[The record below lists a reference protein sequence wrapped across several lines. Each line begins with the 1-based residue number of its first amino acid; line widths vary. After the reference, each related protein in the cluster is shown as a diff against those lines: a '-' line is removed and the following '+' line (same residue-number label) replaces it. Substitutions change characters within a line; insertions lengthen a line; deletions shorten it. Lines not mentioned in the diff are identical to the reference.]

1 MNLLEAGKI
10 VNTHGIR
17 GEVRIQP
24 WADSPA
30 FLAGFEALYI
40 DGVPRKL
47 LSARVHKNFVIAAFD
62 GVVNI
67 EGALALKN
75 KTVSI
80 SKDDVKLEEG
90 RHFVADLIGLAAIDA
105 ESGREIG
112 VVQDVLERPANNVYV
127 IKGEREI
134 LIPAVP
140 EFVVEINVE
149 AGYIKFRLIEGL

>member
-10 VNTHGIR
+10 VNTHGIK

-30 FLAGFEALYI
+30 FLAEFESLYI
-40 DGVPRKL
+40 DGVPRKV
-47 LSARVHKNFVIAAFD
+47 LSSRVHKNFVIAAFD
-62 GVVNI
+62 GVVDIN
-67 EGALALKN
+67 GAIALKN

-80 SKDDVKLEEG
+80 SRDDVALEEG

-105 ESGREIG
+105 ESGEELG
-112 VVQDVLERPANNVYV
+112 VVQDILERPANNVYV
-127 IKGEREI
+127 IKGVREI

-140 EFVVEINVE
+140 EFVDEINVE